1 MVSLTAARKERE
13 RAAREELMIDHA
25 TRLLLKDGYQNLNLD
40 VLAQAIEY
48 SKGTI
53 YLHFSTKEDLA
64 LAVSTRVLKER
75 ADLFERA
82 AQFQGRTRERVR
94 AIGFACVYFAQAH
107 PDYFNVAMMLKSAS
121 FWEKASPERKRTHAI
136 HGARCFQSLNNIVL
150 DAIRCGD
157 LPGDV
162 KQPEAVS
169 LSLIAMTMGSH
180 CVGVEPELMKIAAVE
195 DPVKLLRN
203 NQDLV
208 CDGWGWKPSFKDF
221 DYATTDKRIRKE
233 IFPEVKLA

>member
-82 AQFQGRTRERVR
+82 APFQGRTRGRVR
-94 AIGFACVYFAQAH
+94 AIGFGCVY
-107 PDYFNVAMMLKSAS
+107 
-121 FWEKASPERKRTHAI
+121 
-136 HGARCFQSLNNIVL
+136 
-150 DAIRCGD
+150 
-157 LPGDV
+157 
-162 KQPEAVS
+162 
-169 LSLIAMTMGSH
+169 
-180 CVGVEPELMKIAAVE
+180 
-195 DPVKLLRN
+195 
-203 NQDLV
+203 
-208 CDGWGWKPSFKDF
+208 
-221 DYATTDKRIRKE
+221 
-233 IFPEVKLA
+233 